1 MIKKTA
7 LYILLGLLCS
17 CVSKNPVTE
26 LKTGNWLFEFHISE
40 TDHNL
45 TIPFNVEVTSAE
57 QLIIKNA
64 GERIEVSEISYLE
77 DSVFIKIPVF
87 GSELKGKMSGE
98 KITGLYYN
106 HNKKNSS
113 PIPFSANFGIEDRF
127 ETNTDPTFDFSGK
140 WLTHFGSNEK
150 SSPAIGIFKQKGNK
164 ITGTF
169 QTETGDYR
177 YLQGV
182 VNGNTFQ
189 LSCFD
194 GAHIFLFTAKQKDGK
209 VSGKFYSGN
218 TWRQTWSAKKTDNP
232 ELSDMKSLTWL
243 KPGYDKLSFSFPNEK
258 GETIS
263 LDDPKFRDKVVIAQ
277 IFGTW
282 CPNCMDETRYFVDLY
297 KQYEKEGL
305 EIIGLDFEIQ
315 TDFEYFKKRIARFR
329 NDLNVPYELV
339 LAGPANKKLA
349 AEALPMLNKVI
360 SFPTAI
366 FIDRKGNVR
375 EIHTGF
381 SGPGTGDEY
390 EHYKKE
396 TENLLIKLL
405 QE

>member
-1 MIKKTA
+1 MKKTA

-17 CVSKNPVTE
+17 CVSKNPITE
-26 LKTGNWLFEFHISE
+26 LKTGNWLFEFEISE
-40 TDHNL
+40 TDANL
-45 TIPFNVEVTSAE
+45 TIPFNVEVTNAE

-64 GERIEVSEISYLE
+64 GERIEVSEISYIE

-87 GSELKGKMSGE
+87 GSELKGKMSGD

-106 HNKKNSS
+106 YNREKTST
-113 PIPFSANFGIEDRF
+113 IPFSANYGIEDRF
-127 ETNTDPTFDFSGK
+127 ETTATPAVDFSGK
-140 WLTHFGSNEK
+140 WLAHFGSDEK
-150 SSPAIGIFKQKGNK
+150 SSPTIGIFKQEGNK
-164 ITGTF
+164 VTGTF

-177 YLQGV
+177 YLEGI
-182 VNGNTFQ
+182 VNGNSMQ

-194 GAHIFLFTAKQKDGK
+194 GAHIFLFTAENKDGK
-209 VSGKFYSGN
+209 LSGKFYSGN
-218 TWRQTWSAKKTDNP
+218 TWRQTWTAEKTENA

-243 KPGYDKLSFSFPNEK
+243 KPGYDKLAFSFPNEK

-263 LDDPKFRDKVVIAQ
+263 LDDPKFKDKVVIAQ

-297 KQYEKEGL
+297 KNYNSEGL
-305 EIIGLDFEIQ
+305 EIIGLDFETQ
-315 TDFEYFKKRIARFR
+315 TDFDYFKKRVARFR

-339 LAGPANKKLA
+339 LAGSANKKLA

-381 SGPGTGDEY
+381 SGPGTGNEY

-396 TENLLIKLL
+396 TEELLEKLL